1 MSKLTEKVDQ
11 LDQEIQVLKS
21 TRKNESESVLQSKE
35 LEGPVVFMVDGISH
49 VTSVPKAKIQKT
61 AMQDSKRLVHRN
73 EEALTSLNPFPL
85 KPSSKPAIEE
95 KR

>member
-35 LEGPVVFMVDGISH
+35 LEGPVAFMVDGISH
-49 VTSVPKAKIQKT
+49 VPKAKIQKT

-73 EEALTSLNPFPL
+73 DEALTSLNPFPL